1 MLGVAD
7 RRLLWEVQVWKV
19 CEASVFLVSLIAL
32 ESYNN
37 VGRPQPSDNRVLT
50 PFLLLGIH
58 LLCELIHI
66 LQKAVIGPLSPQGS
80 IPFYSMLRGEFRVD
94 AHI

>member
-1 MLGVAD
+1 MPSIIISRKRQPVLGVAD

-19 CEASVFLVSLIAL
+19 CEASVFLVSLIVL

-50 PFLLLGIH
+50 P
-58 LLCELIHI
+58 
-66 LQKAVIGPLSPQGS
+66 VT
-80 IPFYSMLRGEFRVD
+80 PFCCWESTYFVN
-94 AHI
+94 